1 MSWGQNSAA
10 QPSYGTTA
18 ERDPEQGWALVP
30 SDGRVS
36 SLARYPCRVLSV
48 AAETFSF
55 LAQHDLH
62 DPISFG
68 MDEMILGIAAR
79 LIHFFL

>member
-55 LAQHDLH
+55 LPQHDLH
-62 DPISFG
+62 DPISFR

-79 LIHFFL
+79 LIHFFH

>member
-10 QPSYGTTA
+10 QPSYGTT
-18 ERDPEQGWALVP
+18 EPRDPEQGWALVP
-30 SDGRVS
+30 ADGRVS

-48 AAETFSF
+48 AAETVSF

-62 DPISFG
+62 DPISSEWMRWFL
-68 MDEMILGIAAR
+68 EAAR